1 MNPDAVARAAQILVS
16 ARRHKQPIDSL
27 PTDLRPAGQ
36 TDAEAI
42 QDMTIE
48 LLDEPI
54 GAWKVGAPGPQAEP
68 SACPLP
74 ASAVKDGP
82 AMMRASDFPPLAV
95 EAELCF
101 RVLHDLPP
109 RPGAYDADTALY
121 AFGMMR
127 PAIEIVASRYVDWQ
141 AVDPWS
147 RVADM
152 INNGALV
159 VGAFGVADWRERD
172 LARQKVRLEIG
183 GRAVVTQDGG
193 NSAGDPRR
201 LLAWLANH
209 AAKRVGGLRA
219 GQIVTTGS
227 FTGINHAVAGD
238 TALALFPGVGETQA
252 TFV

>member
-1 MNPDAVARAAQILVS
+1 MNPDAIAHAAQMLVS
-16 ARRHKQPIDSL
+16 ARRNKQPIDSL
-27 PTDLRPAGQ
+27 PPDLRPASQ
-36 TDAEAI
+36 ADAEAI

-68 SACPLP
+68 SACPIP
-74 ASAVKDGP
+74 ASLVKDGP
-82 AMMRASDFPPLAV
+82 AMMRASDYPPLAV

-109 RPGAYDADTALY
+109 RAGSYDADTALY

-127 PAIEIVASRYVDWQ
+127 PAIEIVASRYRDWQ
-141 AVDPWS
+141 AVDAWS

-152 INNGALV
+152 VNNGALV

-172 LARQKVRLEIG
+172 LTRQKVRLDVG
-183 GRAVVTQDGG
+183 GRTLVSQDGG
-193 NSAGDPRR
+193 NTAGDPKR

-227 FTGINHAVAGD
+227 FTGDRKSV
-238 TALALFPGVGETQA
+238 V
-252 TFV
+252 